1 MRVYAE
7 IGCDSAPSE
16 LLLVGIIPRRSQNF
30 VLGIHYLRANLETSP
45 SVGFSEDGRR
55 VRPCGGCTAAPRRE
69 ARRSVS
75 PWVEPTVLEVIL
87 CSASRYYRDS
97 LL

>member
-7 IGCDSAPSE
+7 LGCDCAPSE
-16 LLLVGIIPRRSQNF
+16 PPLVGTVLRRIQNF
-30 VLGIHYLRANLETSP
+30 VLGVHYLRADLETSL

-55 VRPCGGCTAAPRRE
+55 VRPCGGCPAAPGRE

-75 PWVEPTVLEVIL
+75 PWITGLEVVL